1 MRQSPFNRSNDAMS
15 DTCIVITGAAGALG
29 QAVARR
35 FLAEGVSLALLD
47 HDEGRLRSVFGTPPR
62 VLLAAA
68 DVTSTEAVGSV
79 VQRVLQAHGRI
90 DALVH
95 VAGGFE
101 MGEGVHQITR
111 ASWDRMM
118 DLNAWSFVALT
129 QAVVPV
135 MQRQAGGR
143 IVAVSAGAA
152 REGQALK
159 AAYTASKS
167 ALQRLVESLSHEVR
181 GQGIAVN
188 SVAPTTLDTPA
199 NRAAMPDADRSAWVP
214 LPVAAEAI
222 HFLATPAGAAV
233 HGQHLQLGAV

>member
-1 MRQSPFNRSNDAMS
+1 MS

-35 FLAEGVSLALLD
+35 FMADGHALALLD
-47 HDEGRLRSVFGTPPR
+47 HDEGRLKTVFGTPANA
-62 VLLAAA
+62 LLAAA
-68 DVTSTEAVGSV
+68 DVTATDSIAGV
-79 VQRVLQAHGRI
+79 VERVLQAHGRI

-118 DLNAWSFVALT
+118 NLNAWSFVALT

-135 MQRQAGGR
+135 MLKQGGGR
-143 IVAVSAGAA
+143 IVAVSANAA

-181 GQGIAVN
+181 SQGIAVN

-199 NRAAMPDADRSAWVP
+199 NRAAMPGADASAWVS
-214 LPVAAEAI
+214 LEVAAEAI
-222 HFLATPAGAAV
+222 AFLATPAGAAV
-233 HGQHLQLGAV
+233 HGQHLQLGAA